1 MARKIRYK
9 SPFEDLLGKTSESL
23 EPKKIRRIELWF
35 RIDEDADIIAYLDR
49 QPSKIGTIRRLIR
62 REIRRNDEFKTKDQ
76 IYKRD
81 WYQRKKA
88 ERLAQQEKKGD

>member
-1 MARKIRYK
+1 MGKPK
-9 SPFEDLLGKTSESL
+9 FTSPYEELLGKSL
-23 EPKKIRRIELWF
+23 KSMDPPTGRRYELKF
-35 RIDEDADIIAYLDR
+35 RVKEDADIIRYLDR
-49 QPSKIGTIRRLIR
+49 QSNIHDAMRKLIR

-88 ERLAQQEKKGD
+88 EKLAQQEKKGD